1 MADVTLITGGA
12 RSGKSTHAIA
22 LAAADASAA
31 RRFFLATAEGL
42 DDEMRTRIAHHR
54 RARPRDFQTIEEP
67 LDLCAALQSLER
79 RADIVVLDC
88 LTLWVS
94 NLMGRGLV
102 DDSILA
108 DGDAL
113 ATVLR
118 QASFSAVVVTD
129 EVGWGVVPDNVVAR
143 RFRDLLGWVNQK
155 VAAIADS
162 VILMAAGCP
171 LRLK

>member
-1 MADVTLITGGA
+1 MAGVTLITGGA
-12 RSGKSTHAIA
+12 RSGKSNHAIA
-22 LAAADASAA
+22 LATADSGAA
-31 RRFFLATAEGL
+31 RRFFLATAEGR
-42 DDEMRTRIAHHR
+42 DDEMRARIAHHR
-54 RARPRDFQTIEEP
+54 RSRPAEFQTIEEP
-67 LDLCAALQSLER
+67 LDLCAALGSLER
-79 RADIVVLDC
+79 RADVVVVDC

-113 ATVLR
+113 AMVLR
-118 QASFSAVVVTD
+118 HASFSAMVVTD
-129 EVGWGVVPDNVVAR
+129 EVGWGVVPDNAVAR

-155 VAAIADS
+155 IADVADS
-162 VILMAAGCP
+162 VILMTAGCP

>member
-1 MADVTLITGGA
+1 MAGVTLITGGA

-22 LAAADASAA
+22 LASADPDTT

-42 DDEMRTRIAHHR
+42 DDEMRTRIANHQR
-54 RARPRDFQTIEEP
+54 SRSTRFQTVEEP
-67 LDLCAALQSLER
+67 LALCLALESFER
-79 RADIVVLDC
+79 RADIVVVDC

-113 ATVLR
+113 AAFLR
-118 QASFSAVVVTD
+118 HASFSAVVVTD
-129 EVGWGVVPDNVVAR
+129 EVGWGIVPDNAVAR

-155 VAAIADS
+155 VADVADT
-162 VILMAAGCP
+162 VILMTAGCP
-171 LRLK
+171 LRVK